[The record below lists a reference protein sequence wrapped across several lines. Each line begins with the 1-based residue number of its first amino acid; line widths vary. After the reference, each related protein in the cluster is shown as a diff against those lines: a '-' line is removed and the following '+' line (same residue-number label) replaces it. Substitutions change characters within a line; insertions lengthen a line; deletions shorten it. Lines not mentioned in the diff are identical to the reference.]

1 MDILTS
7 NLNQDKAEAHPKQ
20 PSKVNLVSTHNCI
33 ENFLNTSGEH
43 LKEAQLFK
51 KLRKTIV
58 KHRQARKG
66 TEISVTM
73 YAFVSVHHSI
83 RMEAHMKAQIRD
95 TENMVHVSYV
105 SYFQH

>member
-1 MDILTS
+1 M
-7 NLNQDKAEAHPKQ
+7 
-20 PSKVNLVSTHNCI
+20 
-33 ENFLNTSGEH
+33 
-43 LKEAQLFK
+43 
-51 KLRKTIV
+51 
-58 KHRQARKG
+58 KHQQAREG

-95 TENMVHVSYV
+95 MENMVHVSYV